1 MSKYTLHPDTDH
13 GVPKK
18 EIIRQFFYF
27 LKVLR
32 KNNIFEL
39 GSVADVKADART
51 IKRFGSVSYT
61 HLTLPTKR
69 IV

>member
-51 IKRFGSVSYT
+51 CLLYT
-61 HLTLPTKR
+61 SPSPR
-69 IV
+69 D